1 MHGVYCMEN
10 TRVRGQLSCLE
21 SQFIDDKKKQIP
33 LILSSVQW
41 QNSASS
47 IDLLYFSYIDGFK
60 NIVYSKYE
68 LAEKNRNVTVCDTLS
83 CSVLFL
89 IYRVLNFHFC
99 MLCKWPYETNAVHET
114 IKVFDLTMFWWIQ
127 NIKILSSGK
136 RVARISL
143 VRKYLYTLYVS
154 TCQYRIYLYILCNFT
169 LQYSENMHGRM
180 RSKNILNSKPNESY
194 WLYKMLWK

>member
-68 LAEKNRNVTVCDTLS
+68 LAEKNE
-83 CSVLFL
+83 
-89 IYRVLNFHFC
+89 
-99 MLCKWPYETNAVHET
+99 M
-114 IKVFDLTMFWWIQ
+114 
-127 NIKILSSGK
+127 
-136 RVARISL
+136 
-143 VRKYLYTLYVS
+143 
-154 TCQYRIYLYILCNFT
+154 
-169 LQYSENMHGRM
+169 
-180 RSKNILNSKPNESY
+180 
-194 WLYKMLWK
+194 